1 MKILVLNSGSSSLK
15 YQLFDMRDESV
26 MAKGLVEKIGLPGS
40 VLNHNKSGGGKTV
53 IEADIP
59 SHATAIEMVVTAL
72 THAGHGVITDL
83 SEIVAVGHRT
93 IHGGAI
99 SASCLI
105 TPELMTEMERLVE
118 LAPLHNPPA
127 ILGIRACEEKIPGVP
142 MVGVF
147 DTAFHQSMPPASY
160 IYGLP
165 YEYYSKYQLRR
176 YGFHGT
182 SHRFVAARALQ
193 LLGNPANSKIIS
205 CHLGNGSSVCAV
217 LDGKSYDTSMG
228 FTPLEGLMM
237 GTRSGDIDPAI
248 VTYIMD
254 KEGLTADEMNTVL
267 NKKSGLAGVSGV
279 SSDMRYIE
287 DAAAQGNERAQ
298 LALDIFARG
307 VVRYIGAY
315 AAEMNGADAIIFTAG
330 IGENGTDMREAIC
343 TKLGYLGLTLD
354 REANKQRGTEICIS
368 TPESRLKAFVI
379 PTNEEL
385 MIARDTASLISNEQ

>member
-15 YQLFDMRDESV
+15 YQLFNMLDESV
-26 MAKGLVEKIGLPGS
+26 MAKGLVEKIGLPGA
-40 VLNHNKSGGGKTV
+40 VLNHQKSGCAKII
-53 IEADIP
+53 IEAEIP
-59 SHATAIEMVVTAL
+59 NHATAIELVTAAL
-72 THAGHGVITDL
+72 THAEYGVIAAM
-83 SEIVAVGHRT
+83 SEINAVGHRT
-93 IHGGAI
+93 IHGGTI

-105 TPELMTEMERLVE
+105 TPELMAEMERLVE

-127 ILGIRACEEKIPGVP
+127 ILGIKACAEKIPGVP

-147 DTAFHQSMPPASY
+147 DTAFHQTMPPSSY

-165 YEYYSKYQLRR
+165 YEYYGKYQMRR

-182 SHRFVAARALQ
+182 SHRYVSMRALQ
-193 LLGNPANSKIIS
+193 LLGNPEHSKLIS

-248 VTYIMD
+248 ITYLMD
-254 KEGLTADEMNTVL
+254 KEGLTPDEMNTVL

-287 DAAAQGNERAQ
+287 EAAAQGNERAQ
-298 LALDIFARG
+298 LALDLFARG
-307 VVRYIGAY
+307 VLRYIGAY
-315 AAEMNGADAIIFTAG
+315 AAEMNGVDAIIFTAG
-330 IGENGTDMREAIC
+330 IGENGPEMREAIC
-343 TKLGYLGLTLD
+343 NKLGYLGLTLD
-354 REANKQRGTEICIS
+354 KEANKKRGQEICIS
-368 TPESRLKAFVI
+368 TADSRLKAFVI

-385 MIARDTASLISNEQ
+385 MIARDTANLINN

>member
-15 YQLFDMRDESV
+15 YQLFDMSDESV

-40 VLNHNKSGGGKTV
+40 LLNHYKDDGAKTV
-53 IEADIP
+53 IETDIP
-59 SHATAIEMVVTAL
+59 NHATAIEMVVRAL
-72 THAGHGVITDL
+72 THSEYGVITDM
-83 SEIVAVGHRT
+83 SEINAVGHRT
-93 IHGGAI
+93 IHGGTL
-99 SASCLI
+99 STSCRI
-105 TPELMTEMERLVE
+105 TDDVVAEMERLVE

-127 ILGIRACEEKIPGVP
+127 ILGIRACAEKMPQVP

-147 DTAFHQSMPPASY
+147 DTAFHQTMPPSSY

-165 YEYYSKYQLRR
+165 YEYYEKYQLRR

-182 SHRFVAARALQ
+182 SHRYVAARAIQ
-193 LLGNPANSKIIS
+193 LLGNPAHSKLIS

-248 VTYIMD
+248 VTYLMD
-254 KEGLTADEMNTVL
+254 KEGLTPDEMNTVL

-287 DAAAQGNERAQ
+287 DAAAQGHERAQ
-298 LALDIFARG
+298 LALNLFARG
-307 VVRYIGAY
+307 VLRYIGAY
-315 AAEMNGADAIIFTAG
+315 SAEMNGVDAIIFTAG
-330 IGENGTDMREAIC
+330 IGENGAVMREIIC
-343 TKLGYLGLTLD
+343 SKLGYLGLSLD
-354 REANKQRGTEICIS
+354 QEANKQRGREICIS
-368 TPESRLKAFVI
+368 TPDSQLKAFVI

-385 MIARDTASLISNEQ
+385 MIARDTASLVDN

>member
-15 YQLFDMRDESV
+15 YQLFDMADESV
-26 MAKGLVEKIGLPGS
+26 MAKGLVEKIGLVGS
-40 VLNHNKSGGGKTV
+40 VLNHSKTGCDKKV
-53 IEADIP
+53 IEADIA
-59 SHATAIEMVVTAL
+59 SHAVAIEMVAAAL
-72 THAGHGVITDL
+72 TDAQHGVISDMK
-83 SEIVAVGHRT
+83 EINAVGHRT
-93 IHGGAI
+93 IHGGDI

-105 TPELMTEMERLVE
+105 TPEVMAKMESLVE

-142 MVGVF
+142 MAGVF
-147 DTAFHQSMPPASY
+147 DTAFHQTMPPSSY

-165 YEYYSKYQLRR
+165 YEYYEKYQMRR

-182 SHRFVAARALQ
+182 SHRFVSGRALE
-193 LLGNPANSKIIS
+193 LLGNPAESKIIS

-217 LDGKSYDTSMG
+217 QNSKSYDTSMG

-237 GTRSGDIDPAI
+237 GTRCGDIDPAI

-254 KEGLTADEMNTVL
+254 KEGLSPDEMNAVM

-287 DAAAQGNERAQ
+287 EAAGQGNERAK

-307 VVRYIGAY
+307 VLRYIGAY
-315 AAEMNGADAIIFTAG
+315 AAEMGGADAVIFTAG
-330 IGENGTDMREAIC
+330 IGENGVETRAAVCE
-343 TKLGYLGLTLD
+343 KLGYLGLKLD
-354 REANKQRGTEICIS
+354 KEANLSRGKEICIS
-368 TPESRLKAFVI
+368 TPDSRLKAFVI

-385 MIARDTASLISNEQ
+385 MIARDTMSLINS

>member
-15 YQLFDMRDESV
+15 YQLFDMKNESV

-40 VLNHNKSGGGKTV
+40 VLNHYKGGTKTI
-53 IEADIP
+53 IETDIP
-59 SHATAIEMVVTAL
+59 NHATAIEMVTVAL
-72 THAGHGVITDL
+72 THAEYGVL
-83 SEIVAVGHRT
+83 SHMNEINAVGHRT

-105 TPELMTEMERLVE
+105 TPEVMAEMERLVE

-127 ILGIRACEEKIPGVP
+127 ILGIKACEEKMPGVP
-142 MVGVF
+142 MAGVF
-147 DTAFHQSMPPASY
+147 DTAFHQSMPPSSY

-165 YEYYSKYQLRR
+165 YEYYEKYQLRR

-182 SHRFVAARALQ
+182 SHRYVAARALQ
-193 LLGNPANSKIIS
+193 LLGDPAQSKLVT

-217 LDGKSYDTSMG
+217 LNGKSFDTSMG
-228 FTPLEGLMM
+228 FTPLEGVIM

-254 KEGLTADEMNTVL
+254 KEGLTPDEMNTVL
-267 NKKSGLAGVSGV
+267 NKKSGLAGISGV

-287 DAAAQGNERAQ
+287 EAASQGNERAQ
-298 LALDIFARG
+298 LALDLFARS

-315 AAEMNGADAIIFTAG
+315 AAEMNGVDALIFTAG
-330 IGENGTDMREAIC
+330 IGENGTTVREAIC
-343 TKLGYLGLTLD
+343 SKLGYLGLTLD
-354 REANKQRGTEICIS
+354 KEVNKQRGAEICIS
-368 TPESRLKAFVI
+368 TPASCLKAFVI

-385 MIARDTASLISNEQ
+385 MIARDTMALIR

>member
-15 YQLFDMRDESV
+15 YQLFDMEDESV
-26 MAKGLVEKIGLPGS
+26 MAKGLVEKIGLTGS
-40 VLNHNKSGGGKTV
+40 VLNHIKSDGAKT
-53 IEADIP
+53 IIKADIP
-59 SHATAIEMVVTAL
+59 NHATAIEMVTAAL
-72 THAGHGVITDL
+72 THAEHGVISAM
-83 SEIVAVGHRT
+83 SEINAVGHRT

-105 TPELMTEMERLVE
+105 TPEVVAEMERLVE

-127 ILGIRACEEKIPGVP
+127 ILGIKACEEKMPGVA

-147 DTAFHQSMPPASY
+147 DTAFHQTMPPASY

-165 YEYYSKYQLRR
+165 YEYYEKYQLRR

-182 SHRFVAARALQ
+182 SHRYVAERALQ
-193 LLGNPANSKIIS
+193 LLGNPAKSKLIS

-248 VTYIMD
+248 VTFLMD
-254 KEGLTADEMNTVL
+254 KEGLTLDEMNAVL
-267 NKKSGLAGVSGV
+267 NKKSGLSGVSGV

-287 DAAAQGNERAQ
+287 EATKEGNKRAQ
-298 LALDIFARG
+298 LALDLFARG
-307 VVRYIGAY
+307 VIRYIGAY

-330 IGENGTDMREAIC
+330 IGENGPAMREAIC
-343 TKLGYLGLTLD
+343 CKLEYMGLTLD
-354 REANKQRGTEICIS
+354 KEANKQRGVEICIS
-368 TPESRLKAFVI
+368 APYSRLKAFVI

-385 MIARDTASLISNEQ
+385 MIARDTAKLVSN

>member
-15 YQLFDMRDESV
+15 YQLFDMEDESV

-40 VLNHNKSGGGKTV
+40 VLNHKVSGGEKIV
-53 IEADIP
+53 IDADIP
-59 SHATAIEMVVTAL
+59 SHAVAIEMVTTVL
-72 THAGHGVITDL
+72 TDAEHGVIASM
-83 SEIVAVGHRT
+83 SEINAVGHRT

-99 SASCLI
+99 SSSCLI
-105 TPELMTEMERLVE
+105 TSEVIAEMERLVE

-127 ILGIRACEEKIPGVP
+127 ILGIKACAEKMPNIP
-142 MVGVF
+142 MAGVF
-147 DTAFHQSMPPASY
+147 DTAFHQSMPPVSY

-165 YEYYSKYQLRR
+165 YDYYEKYQLRR

-182 SHRFVAARALQ
+182 SHRYVAARAQQ
-193 LLGNPANSKIIS
+193 LLGNPPESKIIT

-217 LDGKSYDTSMG
+217 LNGLSYDTSMG

-248 VTYIMD
+248 VTFLMD
-254 KEGLTADEMNTVL
+254 KENLTPEEMNTIL
-267 NKKSGLAGVSGV
+267 NKKSGLAGISGV

-287 DAAAQGNERAQ
+287 EAALQGNERAK
-298 LALDIFARG
+298 LALDVFARG

-315 AAEMNGADAIIFTAG
+315 AAEMNGVDALVFTAG
-330 IGENGTDMREAIC
+330 IGENGTAMREAIC
-343 TKLGYLGLTLD
+343 ANLSYLGFALD
-354 REANKQRGTEICIS
+354 KEANAQRGVEICIS
-368 TPESRLKAFVI
+368 TQSSKLKAFVI

-385 MIARDTASLISNEQ
+385 MIARDTLELIE

>member
-15 YQLFDMRDESV
+15 YQLFDMRNESV

-40 VLNHNKSGGGKTV
+40 VLNHYKSDGAKTV
-53 IEADIP
+53 IETEIP
-59 SHATAIEMVVTAL
+59 NHATAIELVTAAL
-72 THAGHGVITDL
+72 THAEHGVIADMGD
-83 SEIVAVGHRT
+83 INAVGHRT
-93 IHGGAI
+93 IHGGTI
-99 SASCLI
+99 SASCRI
-105 TPELMTEMERLVE
+105 TPEVVAEMERLVE

-127 ILGIRACEEKIPGVP
+127 ILGIKACEEKMPGVP

-147 DTAFHQSMPPASY
+147 DTAFHQTMPPSSY

-165 YEYYSKYQLRR
+165 YAYYEKYQLRR

-182 SHRFVAARALQ
+182 SHRYVAGRSLQ
-193 LLGNPANSKIIS
+193 LLGNPEHSKIIS
-205 CHLGNGSSVCAV
+205 CHLGNGSSICAV

-248 VTYIMD
+248 VTYIMG
-254 KEGLTADEMNTVL
+254 KEGLNPDEMNTVL

-287 DAAAQGNERAQ
+287 EAADQGNERAK
-298 LALDIFARG
+298 LALELFARG

-315 AAEMNGADAIIFTAG
+315 AAEMNGVDAITFTAG
-330 IGENGTDMREAIC
+330 IGENGTAMRETIC
-343 TKLGYLGLTLD
+343 SKLGYLGLMMD
-354 REANKQRGTEICIS
+354 KEINKQRGKEVCIS
-368 TPESRLKAFVI
+368 TPDSRLKAFVI

-385 MIARDTASLISNEQ
+385 MIARDTMELIR